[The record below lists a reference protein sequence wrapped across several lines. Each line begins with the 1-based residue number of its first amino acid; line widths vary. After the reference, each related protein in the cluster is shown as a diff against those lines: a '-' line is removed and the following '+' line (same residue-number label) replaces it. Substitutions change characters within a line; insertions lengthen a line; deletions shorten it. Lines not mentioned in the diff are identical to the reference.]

1 MGKENNA
8 MLEYLEDEERFADV
22 FNGGCFGGRQ
32 IVNAEELTEG
42 SEVYVENAGETPQGG
57 QKRNRRKQ
65 QETTTRT
72 RDIKK
77 RLQSGNC
84 LRILAIENQNEV
96 DFSMPWRH
104 MNYDALEYGRQV
116 KKRRRKNR
124 NGKLLQTPAEKVCG
138 LRKSDRLVPTYTV
151 CVYHG
156 TEKWDGPRSLRD
168 MMDFGDDA
176 EEWERLFCDYRMHL
190 ICVNEIRDFSKF
202 RSPLREFLQLLSC
215 REDDARL
222 QVLLTENEQFKSI
235 DEETARAASVLMG
248 NEVLIENAK
257 NEEEGTYNMC
267 KALQKI
273 MEDSENVGYSKGRNV
288 GHSEG
293 FDISGTLFLKLN
305 KDNRMEDWMIAI
317 RDKEYRAKLLDEYGL
332 IEHKL
337 TC

>member
-1 MGKENNA
+1 MGKENDA
-8 MLEYLEDEERFADV
+8 M
-22 FNGGCFGGRQ
+22 
-32 IVNAEELTEG
+32 
-42 SEVYVENAGETPQGG
+42 
-57 QKRNRRKQ
+57 
-65 QETTTRT
+65 
-72 RDIKK
+72 
-77 RLQSGNC
+77 
-84 LRILAIENQNEV
+84 
-96 DFSMPWRH
+96 
-104 MNYDALEYGRQV
+104 LEYGRQV
-116 KKRRRKNR
+116 KKWRRKNR
-124 NGKLLQTPAEKVCG
+124 NGKLLHTPAEKVCG
-138 LRKSDRLVPTYTV
+138 LRKSDRFAPTYTV

-156 TEKWDGPRSLRD
+156 TEKWDGSRSLRD
-168 MMDFGDDA
+168 MMDFGDSA
-176 EEWERLFCDYRMHL
+176 EEWEWLFCDYRMHL

-248 NEVLIENAK
+248 NKVLIENAK

-273 MEDSENVGYSKGRNV
+273 MKDSKSEGYN
-288 GHSEG
+288 EG

-317 RDKEYRAKLLDEYGL
+317 RDKEYREKLLDEYGL
-332 IEHKL
+332 IKHRL